1 MTAPLPAVAFTLPHA
16 RPARRR
22 VLWAGGV
29 AGPELTLARE
39 SVAALGGASLLAVDD
54 LPADGPDAVPD
65 PPLCILLAHDR
76 TTSWTPARVLALSR
90 RWPLARVVSVAGSL
104 GDGRRRSGPL
114 LPGVE
119 EIAWHDIAGRLAAWF
134 ADLDAGAA
142 GSLGLPPTAR
152 REDRL
157 LDAPSFAAARP
168 RRGGRGPVAVVGRD
182 EVALEGLAGL
192 VATLGYAVSGQI
204 AARPAIDGAAGTVLW
219 DAVRLLP
226 DDIEWLR
233 LLVANRPGAA
243 VVILDSF
250 PRGDV
255 AGAAR
260 DAGAAAILAR
270 PVALEPLAGTLERLV
285 RRRDAA

>member
-1 MTAPLPAVAFTLPHA
+1 MTAPLSVGFPLPGA
-16 RPARRR
+16 RPPRRR
-22 VLWAGGV
+22 LLWAGGA
-29 AGPELTLARE
+29 AGPELSLARDAVATLAG
-39 SVAALGGASLLAVDD
+39 AALETI
-54 LPADGPDAVPD
+54 DGPAADEPTAASD

-76 TTSWTPARVLALSR
+76 TTAWTPARVLSLSR

-134 ADLDAGAA
+134 SDLDAGAP

-157 LDAPSFAAARP
+157 LDAPSFAAP
-168 RRGGRGPVAVVGRD
+168 RLRRAGRGPVAVVGRD

-192 VATLGYAVSGQI
+192 VATLGHAVSGQV
-204 AARPAIDGAAGTVLW
+204 AARPAIDGAAGIVLW

-233 LLVANRPGAA
+233 LLVANRPGSA

-255 AGAAR
+255 AAAAR
-260 DAGAAAILAR
+260 EAGAAAILAR

>member
-1 MTAPLPAVAFTLPHA
+1 MTAPLPSVAFAPSGA
-16 RPARRR
+16 RPVRRR
-22 VLWAGGV
+22 LLWAGR
-29 AGPELTLARE
+29 ASGPELTLARE
-39 SVAALGGASLLAVDD
+39 SVAALVGASLVAVDD
-54 LPADGPDAVPD
+54 LSDDGPGAAPEA
-65 PPLCILLAHDR
+65 PLCILLAHDH
-76 TTSWTPARVLALSR
+76 TTAWTPARVLALSR

-157 LDAPSFAAARP
+157 LEAPAFAAP
-168 RRGGRGPVAVVGRD
+168 RQRRSGRGPVAVVGRD
-182 EVALEGLAGL
+182 VVALEGLAGL
-192 VATLGYAVSGQI
+192 VATLGYAVTGEV
-204 AARPAIDGAAGTVLW
+204 AARPAIDGAAPTVLW

-255 AGAAR
+255 AGAAC

-285 RRRDAA
+285 RRRDA